1 MPKIVFCQAT
11 FRDDFEG
18 TKRCIERVSPN
29 VDATVIVY
37 DQTLTEEQ
45 IGWLHENAEK
55 YRIYP
60 VPHEFRDDL
69 PEMRNAY
76 LRMARELGADW
87 VCVSDPDELYSEEL
101 AKNLRRLIERYDA
114 EGYNLLPV
122 PARDQF
128 DNVEWLDD
136 VELLKE
142 VPGGYREVDYW
153 KPLLIFKLYPDTHYE
168 GVGAE
173 GKVHETLRSG
183 VPWKPMNLPREYYYT
198 HMKSALRIWRNAC
211 LTPDSMIITDKGLKR
226 VDEVQVGDLVY
237 SKDGRFHRVLDCW
250 KRIYK
255 GRVIRLR
262 SHYGIWVGLTP
273 DHKVMALS
281 SLEAYRLG
289 LDKGAGRT
297 SGAHNYKPEWTVA
310 ERCKEELFAF
320 PKPAINKFTLQNIPV
335 TRLSLKPEGRRRGID
350 TKDPDFWYFLGYWLA
365 EGSFSHRREY
375 EYVDK
380 QGATHKCKY
389 VNLSMNVE
397 DRAKERI
404 IRIIKDK
411 FNRKPSLITRGR
423 LLAITFGHKELADFL
438 ENTFGRGSSEKRI
451 PMDFL
456 GLQKRFLVSL
466 IEGLMH
472 GDGTE
477 KPGGGWVLSTVN
489 SSFVAFLA
497 LALIKYNIVPSIVEV
512 PPTNFKKG
520 KGFHHKKKI
529 YRIGVSPKE
538 WEALLLSKKGF
549 NLKTRNRLCWND
561 GKYIYIPT
569 YKKEKL
575 GYIEEQYEGPVYD
588 LTVEN
593 EESFATPFIVLHNS
607 RNLYIAGGGDNVG
620 SLNRYWVRLRQICS
634 RLGIKTWNEFEEFVR
649 RGTDDEEFHGWLKDA
664 LQAPPTSW
672 GTETRECA
680 KWYFALHGEQIT
692 PEVRR
697 LIETRPALTPEIEAE
712 NYVTSMYF
720 KILGRHPD
728 EEGKRHY
735 TQLILEG
742 KMSRE
747 DLPKILMASDE
758 YRARSAGVPSAPG
771 VVERM
776 KVQVPVDVYVRLD
789 ERTFVE
795 ALRRSRVYWEVVK
808 PKIDVGDLILGR
820 LSPVK
825 QAEFKRWFYGNRDA
839 IGPRDIAEW
848 VEENM
853 MRPNSIALC
862 IMGFDG
868 ALPMIV
874 ENIKVTGPY
883 VDEIHV
889 QGDDF
894 SEGSVR
900 ILEDLGAEV
909 HIVPWEDNFSD
920 YKNKAISYA
929 NTEWVLICDHDEIPT
944 EEMARA
950 LRGIVE
956 RSDRG
961 RRYNMVSFD
970 VVDVWTED
978 GKVVSENRSSGG
990 KALLHWNVPEP
1001 YYGNPHIWLK
1011 PNYYPWKAV
1020 HVPYAYRHVK
1030 DRGSILPNSVRNVF
1044 LGGGGDNVRER
1055 NPLWVEL
1062 RILTRELGIDTW
1074 RDFHR
1079 YLKRG
1084 DIDDRI
1090 LNVLRRMAEM
1100 PWKDDELKDPLRY
1113 YYHLHPEER
1122 DR

>member
-45 IGWLHENAEK
+45 IGWLYAAENIKK
-55 YRIYP
+55 YRLYP
-60 VPHEFRDDL
+60 VFHEFNDDL
-69 PEMRNAY
+69 PEMRNRY
-76 LRMARELGADW
+76 LKKARELGADW

-122 PARDQF
+122 PVRDQF

-168 GVGAE
+168 GVGVE

-198 HMKSALRIWRNAC
+198 HMKSALRIWRNA
-211 LTPDSMIITDKGLKR
+211 
-226 VDEVQVGDLVY
+226 
-237 SKDGRFHRVLDCW
+237 
-250 KRIYK
+250 
-255 GRVIRLR
+255 
-262 SHYGIWVGLTP
+262 
-273 DHKVMALS
+273 A
-281 SLEAYRLG
+281 
-289 LDKGAGRT
+289 
-297 SGAHNYKPEWTVA
+297 
-310 ERCKEELFAF
+310 
-320 PKPAINKFTLQNIPV
+320 
-335 TRLSLKPEGRRRGID
+335 
-350 TKDPDFWYFLGYWLA
+350 
-365 EGSFSHRREY
+365 
-375 EYVDK
+375 
-380 QGATHKCKY
+380 
-389 VNLSMNVE
+389 
-397 DRAKERI
+397 
-404 IRIIKDK
+404 
-411 FNRKPSLITRGR
+411 
-423 LLAITFGHKELADFL
+423 
-438 ENTFGRGSSEKRI
+438 
-451 PMDFL
+451 
-456 GLQKRFLVSL
+456 
-466 IEGLMH
+466 
-472 GDGTE
+472 
-477 KPGGGWVLSTVN
+477 
-489 SSFVAFLA
+489 
-497 LALIKYNIVPSIVEV
+497 
-512 PPTNFKKG
+512 
-520 KGFHHKKKI
+520 
-529 YRIGVSPKE
+529 
-538 WEALLLSKKGF
+538 
-549 NLKTRNRLCWND
+549 
-561 GKYIYIPT
+561 
-569 YKKEKL
+569 
-575 GYIEEQYEGPVYD
+575 
-588 LTVEN
+588 
-593 EESFATPFIVLHNS
+593 

-776 KVQVPVDVYVRLD
+776 KIQVPVDVYVRLD

-825 QAEFKRWFYGNRDA
+825 QAEFKRWFYVNRDA

-950 LRGIVE
+950 LRDIVE

-961 RRYNMVSFD
+961 RRFNMVGFD

-1011 PNYYPWKAV
+1011 PNYYPWKAI

-1062 RILTRELGIDTW
+1062 RALTRELGIDTW
-1074 RDFHR
+1074 GDFHR

-1113 YYHLHPEER
+1113 YYQLHPEER
-1122 DR
+1122 NR